1 MRNFL
6 VSMFVM
12 LFLIIPFLWLFFV
25 IKKEKFQSIIKRQW
39 SRKQITLFFLSLFA
53 SSFIGIGVFA
63 DSTTAQLVEST
74 NENTVVALVDENK
87 PSENITVE
95 QVEDSVESEFETVK
109 VVRVVDGDTIE
120 IEGGKKVRYIGID
133 TPESV
138 HPSKPVECFS
148 SESTKKNKEL
158 VEGKEV
164 RLEKDVSET
173 DRYGR
178 LLRYVYVGDTF
189 VNNALVSEGYAQ
201 SSSYP
206 PDIKHQSVFIESERQ
221 ARENNK
227 GLWGDTCL
235 VATPTPVATVKP
247 IPKAS
252 ATPKQT
258 TIPSPTKT
266 PTTPTSGGGYNCNCS
281 KTCTNMSSCEEA
293 YYQLNNCGCSARDGD
308 DDGVPCESICPGG

>member
-1 MRNFL
+1 MR
-6 VSMFVM
+6 S
-12 LFLIIPFLWLFFV
+12 FFV
-25 IKKEKFQSIIKRQW
+25 
-39 SRKQITLFFLSLFA
+39 SLFIF
-53 SSFIGIGVFA
+53 SLFVIGIFVEG
-63 DSTTAQLVEST
+63 TEAQLVKST
-74 NENTVVALVDENK
+74 DEDKVIALVDENK
-87 PSENITVE
+87 SEE
-95 QVEDSVESEFETVK
+95 KLKFETVK
-109 VVRVVDGDTIE
+109 VARVVDGDTIE

-148 SESTKKNKEL
+148 TQATKKNKEL

-164 RLEKDVSET
+164 RLETDVSET

-189 VNNALVSEGYAQ
+189 INNVLVSEGYAQ

-206 PDIKHQSVFIESERQ
+206 PDIKYQSVFIESERL

-235 VATPTPVATVKP
+235 VAIPTPTPTQTQTP
-247 IPKAS
+247 IPL
-252 ATPKQT
+252 PN
-258 TIPSPTKT
+258 
-266 PTTPTSGGGYNCNCS
+266 GGGYSCNCS
-281 KTCTNMSSCEEA
+281 RSCTSMSSCAEA
-293 YYQLNNCGCSARDGD
+293 YFQLNNCRCPARDED